1 MAYAVP
7 EMKTVSKGVKDLI
20 VKILQP
26 ENKRISIADI
36 FHDPWV
42 LKESPKNPLKL
53 NFTRI
58 SSFSKYSKV
67 ALF

>member
-1 MAYAVP
+1 
-7 EMKTVSKGVKDLI
+7 MKTVSKSAKDLI

-36 FHDPWV
+36 FHDSWV
-42 LKESPKNPLKL
+42 LKECPKNALKL
-53 NFTRI
+53 NYSRM

-67 ALF
+67 SLF